1 MDSMSSVIAA
11 QYTQERIARAQAERL
26 AKEAR
31 QVRSRTRGRRRRAW
45 GLFRRPVV
53 AGTVAPPR

>member
-1 MDSMSSVIAA
+1 MDSMSSVIAT
-11 QYTQERIARAQAERL
+11 QYTQKRIARAQAERL

-31 QVRSRTRGRRRRAW
+31 QVRSRTGRRRAW
-45 GLFRRPVV
+45 GPFRRPVV

>member
-1 MDSMSSVIAA
+1 MHSVIAA

-31 QVRSRTRGRRRRAW
+31 QGQSRERSRRRAFR
-45 GLFRRPVV
+45 LSRRPVV
-53 AGTVAPPR
+53 AGTVAPRR

>member
-1 MDSMSSVIAA
+1 MDTMNSVIAA

-31 QVRSRTRGRRRRAW
+31 QVRSRTRGRRRASR
-45 GLFRRPVV
+45 LFRRPVV
-53 AGTVAPPR
+53 AGTVAPRQ